1 MIRRL
6 AIGLVAIITT
16 AGSCG
21 ETDDPDIAMVPSSFT
36 DLTAEIDLALD
47 DDPVWIIA
55 GSSRLVRQLEDGATA
70 DLLITADAATMDRA
84 LADGLVDTTLGVVAR
99 NRLVFAVAPDN
110 PGGIASVEDLGNED
124 LFLGVCAPEVPCG
137 RLAEAAVAT
146 LGVEVA
152 ADTEEPNVRALA
164 LKIARG
170 ELDGGL
176 VYATDA
182 FAFSLDTVDDDRLA
196 SFVTDYVAAS
206 VRGGTTGIPAFLRSD
221 EGRALLESRGFI
233 VP

>member
-6 AIGLVAIITT
+6 SIVVVAIVAT
-16 AGSCG
+16 AGLCG
-21 ETDDPDIAMVPSSFT
+21 ESDDPDIAMVPSSFT
-36 DLTAEIDLALD
+36 DLTAEIDRALD
-47 DDPVWIIA
+47 DDPVWVIA
-55 GSSRLVRQLEDGATA
+55 GSSRLVRQLADGAAA
-70 DLLITADAATMDRA
+70 DLLITADAATMEQA

-110 PGGIASVEDLGNED
+110 PGGITSVEDLGD
-124 LFLGVCAPEVPCG
+124 GDRFLGVCAPEVPCG
-137 RLAEAAVAT
+137 RLAAAALDE
-146 LGVEVA
+146 LGIEVA

-176 VYATDA
+176 IYATDA
-182 FAFSLDTVDDDRLA
+182 RAFSLDTVDDVRLEA
-196 SFVTDYVAAS
+196 FVTDYVAAS
-206 VRGGTTGIPAFLRSD
+206 VHGGTTGIPAFLRSD
-221 EGRALLESRGFI
+221 EGRALLESRGFL

>member
-6 AIGLVAIITT
+6 SIGLVAILAT
-16 AGSCG
+16 AAFCG
-21 ETDDPDIAMVPSSFT
+21 ENDEPDIAMVPSSFT

-47 DDPVWIIA
+47 DDPEWIIA
-55 GSSRLVRQLEDGATA
+55 GSSRLLRQLEDGAAA
-70 DLLITADAATMDRA
+70 DLLITADAETMDRA
-84 LADGLVDTTLGVVAR
+84 IADGLVDSTLGVVAR

-110 PGGIASVEDLGNED
+110 PGGIAAVEDLGNAD
-124 LFLGVCAPEVPCG
+124 LFLGICAPEVPCG
-137 RLAEAAVAT
+137 RLAATAVDA
-146 LGVEVA
+146 LSVDVA

-176 VYATDA
+176 IYATDA
-182 FAFSLDTVDDDRLA
+182 LAFSLDTVDDERLA

-206 VRGGTTGIPAFLRSD
+206 VHGGTTGIPAFLRSD
-221 EGRALLESRGFI
+221 DGRALLESRGFI